1 MSYWSESLRHIIRSN
16 DARKYEF
23 RWSHQDIS
31 FIYWK
36 DPRSGQFV
44 PIQNRHGRK
53 GPIELSMWKLAGQRL
68 KELGKDTKDEEQR
81 FRALDE
87 LEGIRRSASIAQKK
101 SKPAR
106 SHRKSAENQ
115 EALPSLNVVEDPAAP
130 ALPEA
135 DDDFV
140 PKRSS
145 QIRTGS

>member
-1 MSYWSESLRHIIRSN
+1 
-16 DARKYEF
+16 
-23 RWSHQDIS
+23 
-31 FIYWK
+31 
-36 DPRSGQFV
+36 
-44 PIQNRHGRK
+44 
-53 GPIELSMWKLAGQRL
+53 MWKLAGQRL

-106 SHRKSAENQ
+106 SHRKSAEHQ